1 MKNLASIFVFLVCM
15 AWLMFFSACKEKRG
29 EMKTIRYV
37 GSYNRD
43 FNDLNEV
50 HLLEAQRIGVK
61 PLASREAAGHAAK
74 KMVEIES
81 NKVYEVEELTYSIP
95 FLIPEAAELLESI
108 GRNFRDSLKNLNAP
122 EYKVLVTSVT
132 RTEADVKK
140 LRRRNLNASPNSAH
154 RYGTTFDVSWKR
166 FLKIDDKDPVNVEP
180 EKLKMVLASVLKDL
194 KKQNLCYVKHERKQ
208 GCFHITVR
216 NK

>member
-1 MKNLASIFVFLVCM
+1 
-15 AWLMFFSACKEKRG
+15 
-29 EMKTIRYV
+29 MKTIRYM

-50 HLLEAQRIGVK
+50 HLLEAQRVGVK
-61 PLASREAAGHAAK
+61 PLASREAAEHATK
-74 KMVEIES
+74 KMVEIKS

-95 FLIPEAAELLESI
+95 FLIPEAADLLESI
-108 GRNFRDSLKNLNAP
+108 GRNFRDSLKSLNAP
-122 EYKVLVTSVT
+122 EYKILVTSVT

-140 LRRRNLNASPNSAH
+140 LRRRNLNASQNSAH

-166 FLKIDDKDPVNVEP
+166 YPKIDDKDTLNVEP

-194 KKQNLCYVKHERKQ
+194 KKQNRCYIKHEKKQ
-208 GCFHITVR
+208 GCFHVTVR
-216 NK
+216 DK